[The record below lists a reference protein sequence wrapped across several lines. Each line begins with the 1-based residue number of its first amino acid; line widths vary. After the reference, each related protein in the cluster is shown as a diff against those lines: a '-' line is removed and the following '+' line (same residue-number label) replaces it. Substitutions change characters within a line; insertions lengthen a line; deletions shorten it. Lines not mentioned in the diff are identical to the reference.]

1 MRQIKLFTLLFLLL
15 LIPSVSAYQN
25 IPIIGNYYEYAM
37 EVNLHLGD
45 NTDNDLTPPAPT
57 GLSYTN
63 TFSMY
68 GSPKRHEV
76 RLLLTTV
83 NVQPS
88 AAKDER
94 EYNDLVY
101 LNGVILGRLNDKTG
115 TDQQDYVPRK
125 MEFIFN
131 SDMLREGENSVM
143 ITSGS
148 NLDGTNYD
156 DFVISAIYMEQ
167 YGKVRHWLFSYIAP
181 EIVVLVLVVI
191 MIGLAVYGYL
201 VHRRRKLSVTCQM
214 LLVGGLGAIMGIILM
229 IHIEESMLALV
240 VLLCMVGGIALML
253 IGLAGMAV
261 AKYLFHRGILPA
273 HFLFLL
279 RPIVFLVMT
288 IIFML
293 ISNQYLYFDPGG
305 PQPTYG
311 VPVHRPEKE

>member
-45 NTDNDLTPPAPT
+45 NTDNGLMPPAPT

-63 TFSMY
+63 TFSFY

-101 LNGVILGRLNDKTG
+101 LNGVIVGKLNDKTG
-115 TDQQDYVPRK
+115 TDQQDYDPRK
-125 MEFIFN
+125 MEFIFS
-131 SDMLREGENSVM
+131 SDMLREGENTLM

-156 DFVISAIYMEQ
+156 DFAISTIYMEQ

-214 LLVGGLGAIMGIILM
+214 LLVGGLGAIMGIIL
-229 IHIEESMLALV
+229 IINIQDNMLGLL
-240 VLLCMVGGIALML
+240 VLLFLAGGSVLLL
-253 IGLAGMAV
+253 IGLAV
-261 AKYLFHRGILPA
+261 LVVVKYLFHRGILPA

-279 RPIVFLVMT
+279 RPLVFLVLT
-288 IIFML
+288 LIFMF
-293 ISNQYLYFDPGG
+293 ISYQYLYFDPGG
-305 PQPTYG
+305 PKPTYG
-311 VPVHRPEKE
+311 VPVHRPDKE